1 MTRMI
6 AFFVAPVVLLA
17 AADAASAEISAAKV
31 ERIAPD
37 RVAVTWTA
45 PAAVDVYAANRA
57 DASTAQARLV
67 SDDDADGRFE
77 LTVAPTDRPYF
88 VLKDAKDGT
97 SARVAE
103 RVLPLQQGSNF
114 RDIGGYPAAGGKH
127 VRWGRIYRSGAT
139 AMLTEQDL
147 TAVKTLGLTEM
158 VDLRSDEERVLAPTR
173 VDGVPYR
180 AVGYSLVA
188 LLDPAKP
195 ITGDA
200 RMHEVY
206 AQMPTL
212 LKPQMKL
219 VFEALLAGKGPVAY
233 NCSAGQDRT
242 GFTSAL
248 ILSALGVPR
257 DVILADYHLSTTY
270 RQPQYEMPK
279 ITPAVAA
286 ANPVAGFFAQYQDD
300 PRAQKPQPLF
310 DSQKQPL
317 LGFALAEIDRRW
329 GSVDAYLDQE
339 LGVKPADI
347 ARLRAEYLE

>member
-17 AADAASAEISAAKV
+17 AVDASAEIASAKV

-45 PAAVDVYAANRA
+45 PAAVDVYAADQA
-57 DASTAQARLV
+57 DASTGQAKLV

-77 LTVAPTDRPYF
+77 LTVAPTERPYF
-88 VLKDAKDGT
+88 VLKDARDGT

-147 TAVKTLGLTEM
+147 AAVKTLGLVEM

-180 AVGYSLVA
+180 AVGYSMVS

-219 VFEALLAGKGPVAY
+219 VFEALLDGKGPVAY

-242 GFTSAL
+242 GFTTAL

-270 RQPQYEMPK
+270 RRPQYEMPK
-279 ITPAVAA
+279 IAPAMAA
-286 ANPVAGFFAQYQDD
+286 ANPIAGFFAQYQND
-300 PRAQKPQPLF
+300 PRAQTPQPLY

-317 LGFALAEIDRRW
+317 LAFALAEVDRRW
-329 GSVDAYLDQE
+329 GSVDAYLDKE
-339 LGVKPADI
+339 LGVTAADV
-347 ARLRAEYLE
+347 AKLRGMYLE